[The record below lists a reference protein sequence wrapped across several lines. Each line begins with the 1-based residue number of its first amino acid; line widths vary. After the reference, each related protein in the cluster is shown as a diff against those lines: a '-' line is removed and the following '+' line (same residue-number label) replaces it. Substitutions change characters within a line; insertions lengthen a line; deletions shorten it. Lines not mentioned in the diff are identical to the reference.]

1 MNKEQYYLLKLISA
15 AKIKNSIK
23 GSVKNI
29 IQFQIF
35 EEAEIL
41 IYLFMEKM
49 ELRFTDVD
57 DAVIFK

>member
-29 IQFQIF
+29 IQFRIF

-41 IYLFMEKM
+41 IYLFMKKM
-49 ELRFTDVD
+49 ELKFTDVD

>member
-29 IQFQIF
+29 IQFRIF

-49 ELRFTDVD
+49 ELKFTDVD

>member
-1 MNKEQYYLLKLISA
+1 MNKEQYYLLKLISS

-29 IQFQIF
+29 IQFRIF

-49 ELRFTDVD
+49 ELKFTDVD